1 MAGIAGPG
9 YKWLEWLDMA
19 GFTKKLLEMAGMA
32 RYGWRLLD
40 IAGHGLKWNWLNT
53 VLVILG
59 VWEFGGNSKW
69 VRHNQVSWSS
79 LIAPR

>member
-19 GFTKKLLEMAGMA
+19 GFTKKLLEMAKKWLELAGIA
-32 RYGWRLLD
+32 GYGWKWLD
-40 IAGHGLKWNWLNT
+40 IAGHGLIT

-59 VWEFGGNSKW
+59 V
-69 VRHNQVSWSS
+69 
-79 LIAPR
+79 

>member
-1 MAGIAGPG
+1 MAAIAGPG
-9 YKWLEWLDMA
+9 YKWLELAAIA
-19 GFTKKLLEMAGMA
+19 G
-32 RYGWRLLD
+32 YGWKWLD
-40 IAGHGLKWNWLNT
+40 IAGYGLKWNCLIT

-79 LIAPR
+79 LIAPI